1 MNGFIK
7 NDLGFIRCNIHTKSG
22 FNENNEVIVETMTEA
37 EVKDKNHEMLKAG
50 YVAVEELDC
59 FVNKDYGAWMGSVIS
74 FDSFTEQFEFLME
87 RGYDLVLIP
96 SVNNS
101 GRMEFDVF
109 CKNYNKVYNDVIES
123 IQKRRELLI

>member
-37 EVKDKNHEMLKAG
+37 EVKNKNHEMLKAG

-59 FVNKDYGAWMGSVIS
+59 FVNVDCGAWMGSITS
-74 FDSFTEQFEFLME
+74 LDNFSDRYEFLME
-87 RGYDLVLIP
+87 RGYDLVLKP
-96 SVNNS
+96 SLNSS
-101 GRMEFDVF
+101 GRVMFDVF
-109 CKNYNKVYNDVIES
+109 CKNYIKIYNELIES
-123 IQKRRELLI
+123 IQKRRELVI